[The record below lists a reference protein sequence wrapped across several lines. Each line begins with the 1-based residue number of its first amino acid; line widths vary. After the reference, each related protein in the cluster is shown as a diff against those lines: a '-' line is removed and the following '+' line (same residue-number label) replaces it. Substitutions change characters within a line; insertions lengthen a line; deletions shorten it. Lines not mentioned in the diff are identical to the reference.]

1 MPRSRTLLNRLALGV
16 CGLTALAA
24 GAWLSLRTT
33 PWPAPT
39 PLVSPDD
46 VSWLRGHGWWVPS
59 VATASTAATLLLAWW
74 LVRQLRSGHR
84 RRVPLPTSRSHLRTR
99 ALEDTIAQ
107 HVEDLDGVDRCRPRI
122 RVGTRTGRL
131 DATLRVRL
139 RPDTPP
145 SAVLPTL
152 HRLTSDT
159 EAALAPYRFRMH
171 IHFTARPHRRPHV
184 R

>member
-1 MPRSRTLLNRLALGV
+1 MPRSRTILNRFALAV
-16 CGLTALAA
+16 CGLAALAA
-24 GAWLSLRTT
+24 GGRLALRTT
-33 PWPAPT
+33 PWAAPT

-46 VSWLRGHGWWVPS
+46 VARLRGHGWWVPS
-59 VATASTAATLLLAWW
+59 VAAVSIAATLLLAWW
-74 LVRQLRSGHR
+74 LVRQLRGGHR
-84 RRVPLPTSRSHLRTR
+84 RRVPLPTSRSRLRTR

-107 HVEDLDGVDRCRPRI
+107 RVEDLDGFDRCRPRI
-122 RVGTRTGRL
+122 RVGTRAGRL

-152 HRLTSDT
+152 HELTSDT
-159 EAALAPYRFRMH
+159 EAALAPYGFRMH